1 MVEHALQTVMA
12 VAPLDVFTDVKVSV
26 VEDVHIA
33 VKVHA
38 KVVAKVLAVGHAK
51 ADVPV
56 DVMD

>member
-1 MVEHALQTVMA
+1 MQTVMA